1 MWGNSVNIYRRVIKV
16 KSLSIVSR
24 IYLGFVLLISIMVLI
39 SWFSLGLIKGSADR
53 MERINNESTPLVV
66 HSSQLKVALLNINRS
81 LTPYLFI
88 AYIDELEQANKA
100 IESSVSNYHNE
111 LQWFIQH
118 ADINS
123 ELNQYVDAIASS
135 SKWVIEQLND
145 VTTTHAQ
152 FIDINEQSLYA
163 QSDAA
168 MLLQQVSNEL
178 QAQSSRSGSDKAAI
192 EQLQS
197 QVSLIESQ
205 SKVIFSLKDPI
216 ELKPETKNFKRRE
229 QVYSELLRKV
239 QDNNPEMYSN
249 LKGGLNAV
257 QSLVFSDTGAV
268 TLYLQSIEL
277 NNHTHSLRLELETKL
292 DNQLQE
298 IETMAIFATNNAN
311 SLFEISKRQLKQ
323 STISIIAAVLT
334 ATSLA
339 CAIGWIVARSIK
351 VPSKQIN
358 GALDDVANKNLAVRV
373 HYQAH
378 NELGQV
384 ASKVNLMIEQLSMV
398 INQLSLSSNNLN
410 GASIENQTTSD
421 SLSSAIEEQ
430 TAQILQVA
438 SAMEEIEHAVVEIAN
453 ASNDSFNLVT
463 NAVACSDKGKA
474 LMDVN
479 VQLIEQLSAQ
489 LASSAESI
497 QQLEMESASIGSI
510 LDVISNISEQTNL
523 LALNAAIEAARAGE
537 QGRGFAVVA
546 DEVRVLASK
555 TTSSTVEIKQKIDS
569 LKKSAEMTVSKIA
582 ACSDY
587 MNEYSG
593 HADGVNLALSEVHQ
607 FLGKIEESSHQIA
620 AATSQHKLAATEV
633 TTNVAHIHGLA
644 QDTTQSAHSLV
655 LLSEKLENMAEQQS
669 NLTKSFHL

>member
-1 MWGNSVNIYRRVIKV
+1 
-16 KSLSIVSR
+16 
-24 IYLGFVLLISIMVLI
+24 
-39 SWFSLGLIKGSADR
+39 
-53 MERINNESTPLVV
+53 MEKINNESTPLVV

-88 AYIDELEQANKA
+88 SYIDELEQANKA
-100 IESSVSNYHNE
+100 IESSISKYHNE
-111 LQWFIQH
+111 LEWFIQH
-118 ADINS
+118 ADVNS

-135 SKWVIEQLND
+135 SKWVTEHFND

-168 MLLQQVSNEL
+168 MLLLQVSNEL
-178 QAQSSRSGSDKAAI
+178 QAQLSRSGTDKTVI
-192 EQLQS
+192 EQLLS
-197 QVSLIESQ
+197 QVGLIESQ
-205 SKVIFSLKDPI
+205 SKVIFSLKDPL
-216 ELKPETKNFKRRE
+216 ELKPEAKNFKRRE
-229 QVYSELLRKV
+229 QVYIELLQKV
-239 QDNNPEMYSN
+239 QKNNPEMYSN
-249 LKGGLNAV
+249 LKGGLDAV
-257 QSLVFSDTGAV
+257 QSLVFSETGSV
-268 TLYLQSIEL
+268 ILYLQSIGL
-277 NNHTHSLRLELETKL
+277 NNRTHTLRLELEAEL
-292 DNQLQE
+292 DNQLQD
-298 IETMAIFATNNAN
+298 IETMAIFATDNAN

-323 STISIIAAVLT
+323 STLYIIIAVLT
-334 ATSLA
+334 AISLA
-339 CAIGWIVARSIK
+339 CVIGWVVARSIK
-351 VPSKQIN
+351 VPSRQIN

-373 HYQAH
+373 RYQAH

-384 ASKVNLMIEQLSMV
+384 ARKVNLMIEQLSTV
-398 INQLSLSSNNLN
+398 INQLSMSSNNLN
-410 GASIENQTTSD
+410 EASTENQTTSD
-421 SLSSAIEEQ
+421 SLSFAIEEQ

-479 VQLIEQLSAQ
+479 VQLIEQLSSQ
-489 LASSAESI
+489 LASSTESI
-497 QQLEMESASIGSI
+497 QQLAMESASIGSI

-569 LKKSAEMTVSKIA
+569 LKQSAEVTVFKIA
-582 ACSDY
+582 SCSDY

-620 AATSQHKLAATEV
+620 AATNQHKLAATEV

-655 LLSEKLENMAEQQS
+655 LLSEKLEKMAEKQS
-669 NLTKSFHL
+669 DLTKSFHL